1 MKQLYFFALLLT
13 ALWMPAKAAPP
24 TITPSNP
31 AFSSYEGGSFTF
43 SFTRGNGG
51 SRIVVVKEGSEVTG
65 SPVDGMSYTANQ
77 NFGTAGTAFTAAGE
91 YVVYAG
97 AGNSVNIRSLKPGTV
112 YHIKVFEYNN
122 LTGTIE
128 YLTIPLSTSTSTLGA
143 PTTNATN
150 LHFTAVVG
158 NEVTLNW
165 TNGNGSSRIVLARKG
180 APVNGVPENLSSYSS
195 STNYGDGAE
204 IGDGSFVVGKTTTTR
219 ATISNLEPNT
229 TYYFA
234 VHEYN
239 GTNAPVYYSTANTAQ
254 VTTHAGPTTPS
265 WNPQVLSVEGNRFTI
280 NTANGNG
287 TYRLTIMSKD
297 PVTAVPVNGVQ
308 YTANAAFGSGQEIA
322 PGQFVVSTTNVRTFT
337 NLEPATTYYMR
348 VYEYDVTS
356 AGFTYYLTSQSLSFS
371 GSTVSAPTQEASNL
385 LFDNITGNSTT
396 LRFQRGNGS
405 YALVLLKEGAPVDI
419 LPSDLTRYTG
429 NSTFGS
435 SVQLGTGNYVIHGGM
450 NGSAVSILGLVPGK
464 TYHAAIFEYNGTNYP
479 IYRSTPARAS
489 LTIPNQPTTAA
500 TNFAVSSREGNS
512 FRIGWTNGNGSR
524 RMIIATKGSEVSS
537 LPADGTNYTADDD
550 FGLGQEIAP
559 GEFVVYNGT
568 AAAVTINNLD
578 PSSTYHFAVFDYNTT
593 EGSPDYLTSTF
604 LKGSASTVSVPSVST
619 NNLVASNVQQ
629 NRATISFTSGN
640 GDGRIFIIRESDPV
654 NAAPVQLTN
663 YNYNYGFGTITLS
676 GDNYIIA
683 KRTDAAA
690 FTATNLQPGKTYH
703 IAVYEYN
710 GSSAPVYNATPTLF
724 SFTTLPSAD
733 ITPTVPATNASFSNI
748 DGNKITLT
756 WTNGNGANRIVI
768 ARKNNPVTFA
778 PVNGTTYASAAQFG
792 TGSAVGTDHYIVYNN
807 NNSSVTISGLE
818 PASTYHFSIVE
829 YNGADATSAYLTAS
843 PLTASA
849 STAVSPVT
857 PSSAPI
863 ATTGETTANLQ
874 WTKGSG
880 SGRLVVLKENGAV
893 TGNPVDLNK
902 YTANTAFRSGAQIG
916 LNEFVVYSGTGNSV
930 SVTGL
935 TANTTY
941 HYEVFEYNGSDAPVY
956 NTTGTTGSF
965 VTTGPLPLSWVSF
978 KGKQQDGK
986 VQLEWVTADEYN
998 TSHFIVER
1006 SEGNGN
1012 FRTIGNVSAK
1022 GGNGENSYSFTDQ
1035 FPLKTQAIYR
1045 LKQVDTDGQFEY
1057 SQSIRIGSEQERLE
1071 LKLFPNPA
1079 PSMVTLSI
1087 ARVDAVFAYRITDNN
1102 GSTVKMGNT
1111 RNGVP
1116 VSLSGLKAGV
1126 YHVQV
1131 WYGGKVVSGILLKR

>member
-1 MKQLYFFALLLT
+1 MKQLYLFALLVM
-13 ALWMPAKAAPP
+13 ALWLPTQAAPP

-31 AFSSYEGGSFTF
+31 AFSSYEGSSFTF

-51 SRIVVVKEGSEVTG
+51 SRLVVVKEGSEVTG
-65 SPVDGMSYTANQ
+65 SPVDGVTYTANQ
-77 NFGTAGTAFTAAGE
+77 HFGTTGTAFTAAGE

-97 AGNSVNIRSLKPGTV
+97 AGNSVNIRALKPGTV

-128 YLTIPLSTSTSTLGA
+128 YLTIPLTTSTSTLAA
-143 PTTNATN
+143 PTTNASN
-150 LHFTAVVG
+150 LNFTAIAG
-158 NEVTLNW
+158 NEVALNW
-165 TNGNGSSRIVLARKG
+165 TNGNGNARIVLARKG
-180 APVNGVPENLSSYSS
+180 APVNGVPENLSSYGS
-195 STNYGDGAE
+195 STNYGDGAQ
-204 IGDGSFVVGKTTTTR
+204 IGDGSFVVAKTTTTR

-234 VHEYN
+234 IHEYN
-239 GTNAPVYYSTANTAQ
+239 GTNAPVYFGTASTAQ
-254 VTTHAGPTTPS
+254 VTTHTGPTTPS

-297 PVTAVPVNGVQ
+297 PVSAVPVNGVQ

-348 VYEYDVTS
+348 IYEYDVTS

-385 LFDNITGNSTT
+385 LFDNVTGNSTT

-405 YALVLLKEGAPVDI
+405 YALVVLKEGAPVDI
-419 LPSDLTRYTG
+419 TPSDLTRYTG
-429 NSTFGS
+429 NTVFGS
-435 SVQLGTGNYVIHGGM
+435 GTQLGTGNYVIHGGM
-450 NGSAVSILGLVPGK
+450 NGSAVSISGLTPGK
-464 TYHAAIFEYNGTNYP
+464 TYHAALFEYNGTNYP
-479 IYRSTPARAS
+479 MYRSTPARAS

-524 RMIIATKGSEVSS
+524 RMVVARKGSAVTSI
-537 LPADGTNYTADDD
+537 PADGVTYTADED
-550 FGLGQEIAP
+550 FGQGQEIEP

-568 AAAVTINNLD
+568 AAAVTVSTLD
-578 PSSTYHFAVFDYNTT
+578 PSATYHFAVFDYNTT
-593 EGSPDYLTSTF
+593 EGAPDYLTSAF
-604 LKGSASTVSVPSVST
+604 LRGNAATVSAPDQGTS
-619 NNLVASNVQQ
+619 NLVASNVQQ
-629 NRATISFTSGN
+629 NRATVSFTAGN
-640 GDGRIFIIRESDPV
+640 GGGRIFIIRESDPV

-676 GDNYIIA
+676 GDNYVIA

-703 IAVYEYN
+703 LAVYEYN
-710 GSSAPVYNATPTLF
+710 GSNAPVYGATPTLF
-724 SFTTLPSAD
+724 SFTTLPPTD

-748 DGNKITLT
+748 DGNKITLS

-768 ARKNNPVTFA
+768 ARKNNPVTFV
-778 PVNGTTYASAAQFG
+778 PVNGTTYASASQFG

-818 PASTYHFSIVE
+818 PASTYHFSIIE
-829 YNGADATSAYLTAS
+829 YNGADAATAYLTAS

-863 ATTGETTANLQ
+863 ATAGETTANLQ

-880 SGRLVVLKENGAV
+880 SGRLVVLKENGV
-893 TGNPVDLNK
+893 ITGNPVDLNK
-902 YTANTAFRSGAQIG
+902 YTANTTFRSGAQIG
-916 LNEFVVYSGTGNSV
+916 LNEFVVYSGTGSNV

-941 HYEVFEYNGSDAPVY
+941 HYEVFEYNGSDAPIY

-978 KGKQQDGK
+978 KGRRQDGK
-986 VQLEWVTADEYN
+986 VQLEWITAAEYN

-1012 FRTIGNVSAK
+1012 FTTIGNVAAK
-1022 GGNGENSYSFTDQ
+1022 GENGENSYSFTDK
-1035 FPLKTQAIYR
+1035 FPLEGQAIYR
-1045 LKQVDTDGQFEY
+1045 IKQVDTDGQFDY
-1057 SQSIRIGSEQERLE
+1057 SQSIRIGTEQAVPE

-1087 ARVDAVFAYRITDNN
+1087 PGVDAVFAYRITDNN
-1102 GSTVKMGNT
+1102 GSTVKKGNT
-1111 RNGVP
+1111 RNGVA
-1116 VSLSGLKAGV
+1116 VSLNGLKPGV

-1131 WYGGKVVSGILLKR
+1131 LHGGKVVVGSLLKR